1 MGNRAYIQ
9 VESKSLETPI
19 IFYGHWSGE
28 DNLTAVRNVLARTT
42 RIGDATYLSA
52 QLFYEFAIA
61 LGDYTGDLGFGIE
74 TGRLAGGEWT
84 NVPSVIVNADTG
96 EYTID
101 GDGEIYAE
109 FAVANENS
117 WSKLGGKK

>member
-9 VESKSLETPI
+9 VESKSLETPV

-42 RIGDATYLSA
+42 RIGDASYLTA
-52 QLFYEFAIA
+52 QIFYEFAVA
-61 LGDYTGDLGFGIE
+61 LGDYTGDLSFGIE
-74 TGRLAGGEWT
+74 TGKLAGGEWT
-84 NVPSVIVNADTG
+84 NVPSVIVNADSG

-117 WSKLGGKK
+117 WSKLPSK

>member
-9 VESKSLETPI
+9 VESKSLETPV

-28 DNLTAVRNVLARTT
+28 DNLTAVRDVLARTT
-42 RIGDATYLSA
+42 RIGDASYLTA
-52 QLFYEFAIA
+52 QIFYEFAVV
-61 LGDYTGDLGFGIE
+61 LGGYTGDLGFGIE
-74 TGRLAGGEWT
+74 TGNLSGSEWT

-117 WSKLGGKK
+117 WSKLGEK

>member
-19 IFYGHWSGE
+19 ILYGHWSGE
-28 DNLTAVRNVLARTT
+28 DNLLAVRNVLARTG
-42 RIGDATYLSA
+42 RIGDVTYLTA
-52 QLFYEFAIA
+52 QLFYEFAVA

-74 TGRLAGGEWT
+74 TGKLAGSEWA
-84 NVPSVIVNADTG
+84 NVPSVFVNADTG

-101 GDGEIYAE
+101 GDGEIYTE
-109 FAVANENS
+109 FAVASENS
-117 WSKLGGKK
+117 WSKLGIK

>member
-9 VESKSLETPI
+9 VESKSLETPV

-42 RIGDATYLSA
+42 RIGDASYLTA
-52 QLFYEFAIA
+52 QIFYEFALV
-61 LGDYTGDLGFGIE
+61 LGEYTGDLGFGIE
-74 TGRLAGGEWT
+74 TGNLSGSEWT
-84 NVPSVIVNADTG
+84 NVPSVIVNADSG

-101 GDGEIYAE
+101 GDGEIYSE

-117 WSKLGGKK
+117 WSKLGEK

>member
-1 MGNRAYIQ
+1 
-9 VESKSLETPI
+9 
-19 IFYGHWSGE
+19 
-28 DNLTAVRNVLARTT
+28 VRNVLARTT
-42 RIGDATYLSA
+42 RIGDASYLTA
-52 QLFYEFAIA
+52 QIFYEFAVA
-61 LGDYTGDLGFGIE
+61 LGGYTGDLGFGVE
-74 TGRLAGGEWT
+74 TGNLSGGEWT

-117 WSKLGGKK
+117 WSKLGEK